1 LAYQRITLTK
11 FTTFF
16 FFLAL
21 INCIALVIF
30 QSISFADNAEAYDII
45 SGFLTQAN
53 ITKNRIVYLS
63 GDVLLE
69 CKDIPT
75 ESDADCSP
83 LLPSGGNSRR
93 GLDDFIG
100 ASTIV
105 QRHSSDK
112 AKTMKDSNGEIDEL
126 MLDNGQ
132 ILDQTCLQS
141 VLWLEDIIHDSMA
154 EDLFTLVFQIW
165 LFLLSFVTILN
176 ESLPHLGAAIA
187 GHLLV
192 TAWAGY
198 RIENMQKLHYHY
210 QDLIVDQACDNVD
223 FLGNWWDAR
232 TDHSIPILV
241 FNAVACITT
250 TYIASRLYKAY
261 ANQSFNR
268 VDATSPVHKTYKLVL
283 VLSVCVQLGGFFA
296 IASTAMWLDKASFK
310 SIEHVA
316 THLDLYRVVFSVMA
330 ALEVPWAILG
340 WICFRRESRWQF
352 LVFFGISLLLCAS
365 SSGVFASPL
374 YMFIFH
380 TWPFF
385 ASLTV
390 VAYVLIVFTSIMGVF
405 CRLQFGKGLPE
416 FLQQKEVPE
425 GADFAPVYFD
435 DAASRKSF
443 DSEKGLGLD
452 VDYVPP
458 LLAAQP
464 LQKPPPARFSFQIR
478 PTRSSVFSDINR
490 GTVKLSSTPPLLQS
504 TLSEV
509 SRVSQYPPQLTLSD
523 STWSA

>member
-1 LAYQRITLTK
+1 MFKQSVRKFGKQVLQWSNVKLAYQRITLTK

-176 ESLPHLGAAIA
+176 ESLPHLGAAI
-187 GHLLV
+187 
-192 TAWAGY
+192 
-198 RIENMQKLHYHY
+198 KLHYHY

-425 GADFAPVYFD
+425 GADFAPVF
-435 DAASRKSF
+435 AKTSART
-443 DSEKGLGLD
+443 
-452 VDYVPP
+452 
-458 LLAAQP
+458 
-464 LQKPPPARFSFQIR
+464 LQLPDQAHK
-478 PTRSSVFSDINR
+478 VFSILRHKSGHCEAFLYPSPTPEYPFR
-490 GTVKLSSTPPLLQS
+490 GVSCLS
-504 TLSEV
+504 V
-509 SRVSQYPPQLTLSD
+509 S
-523 STWSA
+523 SAAYSI